1 VPHYDEILA
10 EEHSSALDKWVAYLA
25 TTGKKKPAVIWHN
38 QGKILGT
45 DEVAGKTK
53 AEILE
58 LAKSRVPA
66 TRSKVVIQGVV
77 RELGLLPPKR
87 GAKFAGPSVTKIL
100 KPLLLRIALVWICVA
115 RCSTIRTRQEGLVS

>member
-1 VPHYDEILA
+1 LSAVGIGSAFDIDDTLSAASRDHEIGEFLKSQNGDWCLITDEILA

-66 TRSKVVIQGVV
+66 TRSKVVI
-77 RELGLLPPKR
+77 R
-87 GAKFAGPSVTKIL
+87 
-100 KPLLLRIALVWICVA
+100 
-115 RCSTIRTRQEGLVS
+115 